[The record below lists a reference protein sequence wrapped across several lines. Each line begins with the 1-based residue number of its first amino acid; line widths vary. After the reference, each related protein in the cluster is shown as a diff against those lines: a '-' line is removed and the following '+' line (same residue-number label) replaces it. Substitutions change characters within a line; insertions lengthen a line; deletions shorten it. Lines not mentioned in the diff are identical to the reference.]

1 MAGKRKDERPTHKR
15 YNAERRDL
23 VNKAKRI
30 LRNNLPK
37 YEKMVAADGRKII
50 DYTKP
55 ITYSKFQL
63 QNLVNQYI
71 ETSKKQGAIGAAKSL
86 MIQKTQRME
95 EKARTTQLNKAD
107 ARDSGN
113 FQKIRR
119 KKKVYDPDAEAK
131 RKADQARRAARR
143 NEP

>member
-23 VNKAKRI
+23 INKAKRI

-37 YEKMVAADGRKII
+37 YKKTINAEGKQVI
-50 DYTKP
+50 DYTQP
-55 ITYSKFQL
+55 IAYNSKFEL
-63 QNLVNQYI
+63 QDLVNKYI
-71 ETSKKQGAIGAAKSL
+71 EESKKQGAIGAAKSL
-86 MIQKTQRME
+86 LIQKNVRME
-95 EKARTTQLNKAD
+95 EKRRVQFNKAD

-119 KKKVYDPDAEAK
+119 KKKIYDPEAEAK
-131 RKADQARRAARR
+131 RKADQSRRAARR
-143 NEP
+143 TEV